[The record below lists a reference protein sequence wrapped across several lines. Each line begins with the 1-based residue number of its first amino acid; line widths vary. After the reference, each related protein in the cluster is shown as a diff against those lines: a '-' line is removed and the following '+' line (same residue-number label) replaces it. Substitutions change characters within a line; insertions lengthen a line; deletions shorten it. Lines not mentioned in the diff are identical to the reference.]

1 MLKGNKKFL
10 WDLQG
15 PDEMGEDGK
24 AAAANPAMP
33 GADPGL
39 SSPRPLLR
47 HGSAPGT
54 QSLARSL
61 VAEAWCRP
69 VQWMSTVVYS
79 RSPVELRHL
88 WRRWDNQSK
97 ATHRLKSDLLGDA
110 ELPPRGA
117 LLVGEVM
124 VSSGCASSA
133 AQAFVSEGWRR
144 LRKFILCCRCSV
156 FNSWLIKVSWAFY
169 LWD

>member
-1 MLKGNKKFL
+1 MLKGNKRFL

-54 QSLARSL
+54 QSLARAL

-69 VQWMSTVVYS
+69 VQWMSIVVYS

-88 WRRWDNQSK
+88 RRRRARRPTGWKVISLEMRNCRRVEPSWSE
-97 ATHRLKSDLLGDA
+97 RSWW
-110 ELPPRGA
+110 A
-117 LLVGEVM
+117 LAALVRRHKHLFLRADVGW
-124 VSSGCASSA
+124 GNLF
-133 AQAFVSEGWRR
+133 FVVVAVF
-144 LRKFILCCRCSV
+144 LILD
-156 FNSWLIKVSWAFY
+156 W
-169 LWD
+169 